1 MSATVIP
8 LPLSGS
14 MAEAGLATH
23 LDGNKAF
30 LSAVRPGDD
39 VKPLEV
45 DLAPVRRKLFLDAL
59 EITRKLSANAHEAVK
74 HAAAIAAAVL
84 AWITR
89 MIVGL
94 ARRLGYAL
102 QPRMDGGQQHQ
113 AAAESVA
120 AHDNYTD
127 NTTDVATRKVPAA
140 NRAEAED
147 DEGWRGGP
155 KSNPFAALAVRSDDA
170 EARSQIQGAAASLA
184 NRAVDNGT
192 VATIA
197 KTAVRRGLGRVAIDE
212 DLSSE
217 MLEAAKELAAEEQA
231 AIADVVSKAEEPAS
245 TEDLEAVAS
254 AEALLAEVAEPN
266 FVELRDE
273 LLAAVRRR
281 CLAEAELYEV
291 IRGVTSSVG
300 VPLDRLAWS
309 EMVEE
314 LGTDRCRSALEAAQ
328 IPVEKVHAALVAREQ
343 SNERELELMTAV
355 AGLGHLIEEHGE
367 SPAQIKAAQAL
378 VAKLND
384 EINQIRVEVLGLEA
398 ADVIPEGVVSVAGAK
413 AAIAEGMGAI
423 EEVSQQ
429 AEDTAEAREG
439 RQDAFAKLV
448 QRGV

>member
-30 LSAVRPGDD
+30 MSAVRPGDD

-45 DLAPVRRKLFLDAL
+45 DLGPVRRKLFLDAL

-127 NTTDVATRKVPAA
+127 NTTDVATRKAPAGGKG
-140 NRAEAED
+140 EAED
-147 DEGWRGGP
+147 DEGGNGGQ
-155 KSNPFAALAVRSDDA
+155 KANPFAALAVRSGDD
-170 EARSQIQGAAASLA
+170 EARDQIQGAAASLA
-184 NRAVDNGT
+184 SRAVDNGT
-192 VATIA
+192 VASIA
-197 KTAVRRGLGRVAIDE
+197 KVSVRRGLGRVALDE

-231 AIADVVSKAEEPAS
+231 AVAAVVSKAAEPAP
-245 TEDLEAVAS
+245 TEDPEAVAS

-273 LLAAVRRR
+273 LLAAVHRR
-281 CLAEAELYEV
+281 CLAEAELYGV
-291 IRGVTSSVG
+291 IRGITSSVG

-314 LGTDRCRSALEAAQ
+314 LGTERCRSALEAAQ
-328 IPVEKVHAALVAREQ
+328 IPVEKVHAALEAREQ
-343 SNERELELMTAV
+343 SNERELELMTAL

-398 ADVIPEGVVSVAGAK
+398 AEVIPEGVVSVAGAK
-413 AAIAEGMGAI
+413 AAIAEGMGTI
-423 EEVSQQ
+423 EEVAQQ
-429 AEDTAEAREG
+429 AEETAEAREG

-448 QRGV
+448 QRGA